1 MSAENEAVV
10 RRYFEELCNK
20 RELEVADEIIAP
32 DFVSHIPNS
41 PPASGPDGVRESVA
55 IYQDALDGRWDV
67 QEMLSVDDRVITRWV
82 GRGTHVGE
90 INGIPPTGKNIA
102 VDAIS
107 VHRVADGKI
116 AEDWTVWD
124 TLGMLQQIGSGAGRS
139 ERMIS

>member
-10 RRYFEELCNK
+10 RRYFEELCNQ
-20 RELEVADEIIAP
+20 RQLHVADEIIAP

-41 PPASGPDGVRESVA
+41 PPASGPEGVKEVVA
-55 IYQDALDGRWDV
+55 IYQHALEGRWDV

-82 GRGTHVGE
+82 GRGRHVGE
-90 INGIPPTGKNIA
+90 INGIPATGKEIA

-107 VHRVADGKI
+107 VHRLADGKV

-124 TLGMLQQIGSGAGRS
+124 TLGMLQQIGAVPASA
-139 ERMIS
+139 